1 MDSIEF
7 VKGVI
12 GGTLLGF
19 LFILAFMFA
28 EHREENRQELQK
40 QSWIEQGFPI
50 GEQIVVANQ
59 IHKGSCQIRQLPFF
73 EKIHCVAT

>member
-28 EHREENRQELQK
+28 EHSEENRQELQK

-50 GEQIVVANQ
+50 GE
-59 IHKGSCQIRQLPFF
+59 
-73 EKIHCVAT
+73 